1 MAWKLVKNIICLI
14 IIGALLAAVGGIFHG
29 CRMLLV
35 RIYPSLAA
43 LVARFFS
50 VPHLL
55 SYLLFFLIVD
65 IFRYL
70 ATDRIINLM
79 VLLQNPASD

>member
-1 MAWKLVKNIICLI
+1 MAWKLVKNIICFI
-14 IIGALLAAVGGIFHG
+14 IIAALLVAVGGIFYG

-35 RIYPSLAA
+35 RIYPSLAS
-43 LVARFFS
+43 LVASFFS

-55 SYLLFFLIVD
+55 AYLLFFLIVD
-65 IFRYL
+65 MFRYL
-70 ATDRIINLM
+70 ATDRVINLM